1 MKKNPDHSTET
12 NISREKNRKK
22 IIYAIIIVLNS
33 ILFYGIFAVL
43 TRFSFWKTVEIVYL
57 AALVAVGAF
66 YVIYN
71 RGFTRKNVSID
82 MLPNTMSEEEKR
94 AYVEDG
100 ENRLKKSKWCIAI
113 LFPLLFTFFMD
124 RFYLFVFEP
133 YFAETFSGLFG

>member
-12 NISREKNRKK
+12 NVSREKWREK

-33 ILFYGIFAVL
+33 ILFYGFYAVL
-43 TRFSFWKTVEIVYL
+43 TQFSFWKTVVIVYL
-57 AALVAVGAF
+57 IALAAVAAF

-71 RGFTRKNVSID
+71 RGFTRKNVTVD
-82 MLPNTMSEEEKR
+82 MLPDTMSEEEKR

-100 ENRLKKSKWCIAI
+100 ETRLRKSKWCVTI

-124 RFYLFVFEP
+124 IFYLFVFEP